1 MSVLVKIIET
11 ETGKVVQEIPCNGE
25 REAERVERG
34 ANINLNHEKF
44 HTEIE

>member
-1 MSVLVKIIET
+1 MSVIVKIIET
-11 ETGKVVQEIPCNGE
+11 ETGKVVQEIPCKGE